1 MADLFNQD
9 FMDFIDA
16 LNKAQVEYM
25 LVGGYAV
32 ILHGFSRTTG
42 DMDVWVKQSLDNYD
56 KVKKAYQ
63 IFGAPVFSK
72 KDFIE
77 NIYDVWSI
85 GKEPNRIEVLN
96 RVKGLTLEEAYL
108 LCQTFFQNG
117 IEVKYIHYNHLVKAK
132 EAAGRAKDKNDI
144 EQLKKRNKK

>member
-9 FMDFIDA
+9 FLDFIDA

-96 RVKGLTLEEAYL
+96 RVKGLTFEEAYL